1 MQTLLPKP
9 NNPLLQGLEALAKH
23 PLSCHPQK
31 GVFGFLESERKRREK
46 REREGQGQGP
56 VLENASN

>member
-9 NNPLLQGLEALAKH
+9 SNSLLQGLEALAKH
-23 PLSCHPQK
+23 PLSCYPQRVCLVAQK
-31 GVFGFLESERKRREK
+31 VRERGERRENVK
-46 REREGQGQGP
+46 AKNRGP